1 MTGMSAGAS
10 PPCPRRYSAT
20 ARPLFLPTAIAIA
33 QHERLAREFGGG
45 PVTPGALLLEEGTG
59 RDLRRQHLH
68 DRSHELVRQVVV
80 RQEAFEVVAVVLAE
94 QASAIDG
101 ERASREVAGV
111 AVALATAAVPVV
123 VQVAAVLRPDCR
135 GRDREQREADQQAR
149 YRGHRAPRGRGKL
162 GWLMGF
168 EPTTTGITIRD
179 STPELQP
186 PPRKPVRPAW
196 EAGVVCAPLPGSGAP
211 DRTRT
216 CYPRLRRPVL
226 YPNELRAP
234 VGRGER
240 LRHVDD
246 RSNASAPALGWSGW
260 RDLNSRHLAPK
271 ASALPGCATPRGARL
286 CHSRPSR
293 ANIGLRQSASL
304 QPRRGARRHAPVP
317 VAATR
322 RTCGSRASPRR
333 SPARPRPDFT
343 ACCTQPCR
351 WCSSNSSAE
360 RVERRA
366 HRRSPASGCRRSSG
380 PRRASCRCRAP
391 GLRCGSGASPARR
404 DARPRAARSDGRAP
418 RARDARRRPDGRGG
432 RALRRP
438 RPRRHS
444 RRPRSRTRAPAP

>member
-1 MTGMSAGAS
+1 MSAQGLRHRAS
-10 PPCPRRYSAT
+10 ALPSY
-20 ARPLFLPTAIAIA
+20 RPAIA
-33 QHERLAREFGGG
+33 QHERLPREFGGC
-45 PVTPGALLLEEGTG
+45 PVAPGALLHEEWTG

-68 DRSHELVRQVVV
+68 DRSHELVGQVVV

-94 QASAIDG
+94 QASAIHG

-135 GRDREQREADQQAR
+135 GCDQEQREADQQAR
-149 YRGHRAPRGRGKL
+149 YRGHRAPRGRKKL

-196 EAGVVCAPLPGSGAP
+196 EAGVVRAPLPGSGAP

-240 LRHVDD
+240 LWHVDD
-246 RSNASAPALGWSGW
+246 RSNTSAPALGWSGW

-293 ANIGLRQSASL
+293 ANTGLRQSSSL
-304 QPRRGARRHAPVP
+304 QPRRGDRRHAPVP
-317 VAATR
+317 AGYPANCR
-322 RTCGSRASPRR
+322 ITCIASSIAGSPC
-333 SPARPRPDFT
+333 PDFT

-351 WCSSNSSAE
+351 WCSSNSRPSASSAE
-360 RVERRA
+360 RTADTCVRM
-366 HRRSPASGCRRSSG
+366 S
-380 PRRASCRCRAP
+380 
-391 GLRCGSGASPARR
+391 
-404 DARPRAARSDGRAP
+404 
-418 RARDARRRPDGRGG
+418 
-432 RALRRP
+432 
-438 RPRRHS
+438 
-444 RRPRSRTRAPAP
+444 TQ